1 MSPKVV
7 FDLPQILELLPHR
20 DPFLFVDAITK
31 FKANK
36 KIVATRYLRPDE
48 PHFKGHF
55 PQKPIMPG
63 VLITDALAQTSGL
76 LWGFSKKVD
85 ESTPDETNQTIFF
98 LASDEI
104 KFVKPAL
111 PGQTLTLE
119 STLIESFGSFY
130 KYKVEAY
137 VERTL
142 ICKGKL
148 TLAIQPEDAL

>member
-1 MSPKVV
+1 MPSKVV
-7 FDLPQILELLPHR
+7 FDHQQVLELLPHR
-20 DPFLFVDAITK
+20 EPFLFVDVITK

-36 KIVATRYLRPDE
+36 KIVATRYLNPEE

-55 PQKPIMPG
+55 PAQPIMPG

-76 LWGFSKKVD
+76 LWGFSKKAD
-85 ESTPDETNQTIFF
+85 EETDDDAHQTIFF
-98 LASDEI
+98 LASDEM

-119 STLIESFGSFY
+119 ATLTEQFGSFY
-130 KYKVEAY
+130 KYKVAAY

-148 TLAIQPEDAL
+148 TLAIQEGEIA